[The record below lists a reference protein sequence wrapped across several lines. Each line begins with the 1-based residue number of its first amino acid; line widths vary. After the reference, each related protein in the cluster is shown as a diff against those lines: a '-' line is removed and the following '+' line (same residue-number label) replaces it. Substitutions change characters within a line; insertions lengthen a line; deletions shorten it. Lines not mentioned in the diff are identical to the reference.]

1 MNTEKLISA
10 IQKIGAKIEAEKA
23 FLTELDNV
31 IGDGDHG
38 INLARG
44 FAAVGEKLGGLADK
58 EPGDVLKTVGMT
70 LVSTVGGASGPLY
83 GTGFMKMGAALKGK
97 ADITVPDFLEG
108 LQAAIDGIMQRGRST
123 KGEKTMLDAMIPAKE
138 AIESKW
144 GEASDA
150 KASFEAGVAAA
161 WEGVEF
167 TKTIAATK
175 GRASYLGER
184 SIGHQDPGATSFTML
199 LEVLAGEV

>member
-1 MNTEKLISA
+1 MNTEKLIA
-10 IQKIGAKIEAEKA
+10 TIRKAGAKIEAEKD

-31 IGDGDHG
+31 IADGDHG

-44 FAAVGEKLGGLADK
+44 FGEVDKKLDALADK

-83 GTGFMKMGAALKGK
+83 GTGFMKLGAALKGK
-97 ADITVPDFLEG
+97 AEIDVPGFLAG
-108 LQAAIDGIMQRGRST
+108 LQLAIEGIMQRGRST

-138 AIESKW
+138 AMESKW
-144 GEASDA
+144 NETQDA
-150 KASFEAGVAAA
+150 KAAFAAAVAAA
-161 WEGVEF
+161 WEGVEY

-175 GRASYLGER
+175 GRASYIGER

-199 LEVLAGEV
+199 LEIVAGEV